1 MFVLVASGSLHR
13 LAFYRLALER
23 AGYEVGLASGGIE
36 CVEHLSKRM
45 PDALVLESPL
55 PWGGSDGVLD
65 VLQHDRRWQAI
76 PVILLAT
83 GWSMDDWFE
92 LSRFRIDDFLFRV
105 PSAAELRH
113 AVAAVI
119 RGPEAAPAAP
129 TGALE
134 AETSLLPALA
144 RVR

>member
-13 LAFYRLALER
+13 QAFCRLVLER

-36 CVEHLSKRM
+36 CVEQLSKRI
-45 PDALVLESPL
+45 PDALVLETPL

-65 VLQHDRRWQAI
+65 VLRHDRRWKTI

-83 GWSMDDWFE
+83 GWNMEDWFE

-105 PSAAELRH
+105 PSSAELRH
-113 AVAAVI
+113 AVAAVV
-119 RGPEAAPAAP
+119 RGPKAAPAAP
-129 TGALE
+129 TAALE
-134 AETSLLPALA
+134 GDTALLPALA